1 MSAERDASATRPR
14 VAQAAQAAQA
24 ALAGVAALGAAATI
38 VAVGWRCPVL
48 LVAGVPCPTCGV
60 TRALLLALHGDVAGA
75 TRMHPLMWLAVPV
88 TLLFLGAELL
98 GYART
103 RTWGG
108 SRRIPLSKV
117 LMLGT
122 AVLLFAL
129 WIARFAGYFGG
140 PV

>member
-1 MSAERDASATRPR
+1 MSDVSASPRRRPGAPLVVLAT
-14 VAQAAQAAQA
+14 
-24 ALAGVAALGAAATI
+24 LGAVLVVGTI
-38 VAVGWRCPVL
+38 AWKCPVL

-60 TRALLLALHGDVAGA
+60 TRAFLLALHGDVAGA
-75 TRMHPLMWLAVPV
+75 MRMHPLMWLAVPV
-88 TLLFLGAELL
+88 TLLFFGAELL

-103 RTWGG
+103 RAWGS
-108 SRRIPLSKV
+108 SRRIPYSNV

>member
-1 MSAERDASATRPR
+1 VSADRDASATRPR
-14 VAQAAQAAQA
+14 VALVAVA
-24 ALAGVAALGAAATI
+24 ALATLGAALTI
-38 VAVGWRCPVL
+38 VALGWKCPVL

-60 TRALLLALHGDVAGA
+60 TRAFLLAMHGDVAGA

-88 TLLFLGAELL
+88 TLLFLVAELL

-103 RTWGG
+103 RTWGS
-108 SRRIPLSKV
+108 SRRIPLSNV
-117 LMLGT
+117 LLLGT
-122 AVLLFAL
+122 ASLLFAL

>member
-1 MSAERDASATRPR
+1 VSDERDASATRPR
-14 VAQAAQAAQA
+14 GASVAWAVVV
-24 ALAGVAALGAAATI
+24 ALGVAVTI
-38 VAVGWRCPVL
+38 VAVGWKCPLL

-60 TRALLLALHGDVAGA
+60 TRAFLLALHGDFAGA

-88 TLLFLGAELL
+88 TLLFLGAEIL

-103 RTWGG
+103 RTWGS
-108 SRRIPLSKV
+108 SRRLPLSNV